1 MSFKSILPQPATSS
15 GFFAPTV
22 QPTHLS
28 GIVSSVMSF
37 LITFSLVR
45 FKTDVH
51 LPARPSDWRTNQNR
65 FLIQNIC
72 YFVLLVTWRA
82 SSLFQED
89 QKRTRLH
96 FPKHIFPNLGI
107 FHLQRDIQIF
117 QFCTIGKNWN
127 FSFISPPTQCVGGH
141 KNPKT
146 LTYLSVVVTSW
157 VVVSKVKIC

>member
-15 GFFAPTV
+15 GFFASAV

-28 GIVSSVMSF
+28 GIVSGVMSF

-45 FKTDVH
+45 FKMGS
-51 LPARPSDWRTNQNR
+51 PWPSDWRTNQNR

-89 QKRTRLH
+89 QKQTRLH

-107 FHLQRDIQIF
+107 FHLRRDIRIF

-141 KNPKT
+141 KNLKT

-157 VVVSKVKIC
+157 VVVSKV